1 MVLQKLTETH
11 LFLQASLK
19 YGGTT
24 VNEKIEQKIKEEVF
38 VHMFKV
44 K

>member
-1 MVLQKLTETH
+1 MVLKNLTETH
-11 LFLQASLK
+11 LFLQSSLK

-24 VNEKIEQKIKEEVF
+24 VNKKIEQKIKEEVF
-38 VHMFKV
+38 VHMFQV